1 MTSGFDLIFN
11 SLFSSRKRSIR
22 DGFPAVDDVIWEM
35 LEEIAH
41 DEKVDAGEL
50 ASQEFSKAIIRL
62 YQSKSKNVKK
72 WEELSERQKEVA
84 ALACLNYSNAEIALK
99 LNISITT
106 VKGHIRVV
114 LRKFGVR
121 GRHQLRYTL
130 RRWDFSSFEDENPS
144 V

>member
-1 MTSGFDLIFN
+1 MTSGFDYIFS
-11 SLFSSRKRSIR
+11 SLFPSRKRSIR
-22 DGFPAVDDVIWEM
+22 ESFPAVDDVIWEM

-41 DEKVDAGEL
+41 DEKIDAGEL
-50 ASQEFSKAIIRL
+50 ASQEFSKAIIRI

-99 LNISITT
+99 LNVSQTT
-106 VKGHIRVV
+106 VKAHIREI
-114 LRKFGVR
+114 LRKFDVR
-121 GRHQLRYTL
+121 GRHQLRYML
-130 RRWDFSSFEDENPS
+130 RRWDFSSYDDEIQS

>member
-1 MTSGFDLIFN
+1 MTSGFDFIFS
-11 SLFSSRKRSIR
+11 SLFPSRERSVR
-22 DGFPAVDDVIWEM
+22 EGFPAVDDVIWEM

-41 DEKVDAGEL
+41 EEEVDAEEL
-50 ASQEFSKAIIRL
+50 ASREFRKAIIKL
-62 YQSKSKNVKK
+62 YQSRSKNVKK

-106 VKGHIRVV
+106 VKGHIREV
-114 LRKFGVR
+114 LRKFEVR

-130 RRWDFSSFEDENPS
+130 RRWDFSSFDDENPS